1 MILEELIPVLQVAVG
16 PAILISGDG
25 LLLLTMTNRLGR
37 IIDRSRQLVSIMK
50 HTGDFERENCQ
61 AQLKILLHRGRLLR
75 SAIFMAAMSALL
87 AALLIILI
95 FFSVLMKW
103 QIGWLISIIF
113 VGSMLG
119 IMGSLV
125 SFLRDVN
132 VTLHALAIEVRSP
145 D

>member
-1 MILEELIPVLQVAVG
+1 MTLDQLIPVLQVAVG

-37 IIDRSRQLVSIMK
+37 VIDRSRQLVSISK
-50 HTGDFERENCQ
+50 HAESLERENSQ
-61 AQLKILLHRGRLLR
+61 AQLKILLNRGKLLR
-75 SAIFMAAMSALL
+75 SAIFMAATSALL
-87 AALLIILI
+87 AALLVILI
-95 FFSVLMKW
+95 FLSVLMKW

-113 VGSMLG
+113 MGSMLG

-132 VTLHALAIEVRSP
+132 VTLHALKLEIGE
-145 D
+145 

>member
-1 MILEELIPVLQVAVG
+1 MTLDQLIPVLQVAVG

-37 IIDRSRQLVSIMK
+37 VIDRSRQLVSTAKNAEIP
-50 HTGDFERENCQ
+50 ERENSQ
-61 AQLKILLHRGRLLR
+61 AQLKILLNRGRLLR

-87 AALLIILI
+87 AALLVILI
-95 FFSVLMKW
+95 FLSVLMKW

-113 VGSMLG
+113 MGSMLG

-132 VTLHALAIEVRSP
+132 VTLHALELEIGE
-145 D
+145 

>member
-1 MILEELIPVLQVAVG
+1 MMLEELIPVLQVAVG

-50 HTGDFERENCQ
+50 HAGDGERENCQ
-61 AQLKILLHRGRLLR
+61 SQLKILLHRGGLLR

-95 FFSVLMKW
+95 FLSVLMKW

>member
-1 MILEELIPVLQVAVG
+1 MILNELIPVLQVAVG

-37 IIDRSRQLVSIMK
+37 VIDRSRQLVALTK
-50 HTGDFERENCQ
+50 HAENEEREKCQ

-75 SAIFMAAMSALL
+75 SAIFMAATSALL
-87 AALLIILI
+87 AALLIIFL
-95 FFSVLMKW
+95 FMSVLMKW
-103 QIGWLISIIF
+103 QIGWLISILF
-113 VGSMLG
+113 MGSMLG

-132 VTLHALAIEVRSP
+132 VTLHALAIETRHP
-145 D
+145 G